1 MNEIIIQMEELIKH
15 YRKAGLV
22 GEVIGLRVALEIV
35 KRVVSECPRK

>member
-1 MNEIIIQMEELIKH
+1 MDEIITQLEELIKH

-35 KRVVSECPRK
+35 KRVMIK